1 MTIIRKARSSKY
13 LSNNLQFNVNNNK
26 SEISKISTLKRSSTS
41 QKIKSGLQG
50 EAFAVQFLEKNNY
63 KVLARNEIIGKVEID
78 IVAQKND
85 EIIFVEVR
93 TREKNKFV
101 SPEETITSKKMTA
114 MLKAAKLWSN
124 KYNYSGYFRL
134 DLIAVTLLNGELV
147 DIEHY
152 ESITEPII

>member
-1 MTIIRKARSSKY
+1 MAIIRKARSSKY

-26 SEISKISTLKRSSTS
+26 SEVSKISTLKRSSPS

-50 EAFAVQFLEKNNY
+50 EEFAVQFLEKNSY
-63 KVLARNEIIGKVEID
+63 KVLARNEIVGNVEID

-101 SPEETITSKKMTA
+101 SPEETITSKKMSA
-114 MLKAAKLWSN
+114 MLKAAKLWSS

>member
-1 MTIIRKARSSKY
+1 MAIIRKARSSKY

-26 SEISKISTLKRSSTS
+26 SEVSKISTLKRSSTS
-41 QKIKSGLQG
+41 QKIKSGLHG
-50 EAFAVQFLEKNNY
+50 EEFAVQFLEKNNY
-63 KVLARNEIIGKVEID
+63 KVLARNEIVGKVEID

-101 SPEETITSKKMTA
+101 SPEETITSKKMSA
-114 MLKAAKLWSN
+114 MLKAAKLWIN

>member
-1 MTIIRKARSSKY
+1 METIRKARSSKY

-26 SEISKISTLKRSSTS
+26 SEVSKISTLKRSSTS

-50 EAFAVQFLEKNNY
+50 EEFAVQFLEKNNY
-63 KVLARNEIIGKVEID
+63 KVLARNEIVGKVEID
-78 IVAQKND
+78 IIAQKKD

-101 SPEETITSKKMTA
+101 SPEETITSKKMSA

>member
-1 MTIIRKARSSKY
+1 METIRKARSSKY

-26 SEISKISTLKRSSTS
+26 SEVSKISTLKRSSTS
-41 QKIKSGLQG
+41 QKIKSGVQG
-50 EAFAVQFLEKNNY
+50 EEFAVQFLDKNGY
-63 KVLARNEIIGKVEID
+63 KVLARNEIVGNVEID

-101 SPEETITSKKMTA
+101 SPEETITSKKMSA
-114 MLKAAKLWSN
+114 MLKATKLWIN

-134 DLIAVTLLNGELV
+134 DLIAVNLLNGELV

>member
-1 MTIIRKARSSKY
+1 MAGIIKARTSKYMSKREQFDENDDIFESSK
-13 LSNNLQFNVNNNK
+13 VT
-26 SEISKISTLKRSSTS
+26 TLKRISTS
-41 QKIKSGLQG
+41 KKIKSGQLG
-50 EAFAVQFLEKNNY
+50 EQYAVNILEQKGY
-63 KVLARNEIIGKVEID
+63 RILARNEIVSKVEID

-101 SPEETITSKKMTA
+101 SPEETITSKKTSA

-134 DLIAVTLLNGELV
+134 DLIAVTLLNGEFV
-147 DIEHY
+147 DVEHY

>member
-1 MTIIRKARSSKY
+1 MAIVHKSRTSKY
-13 LSNNLQFNVNNNK
+13 LSNNLQFSIDSNQ
-26 SEISKISTLKRSSTS
+26 SGSSKISTLKRSSDA
-41 QKIKSGLQG
+41 QKIQSGRLG
-50 EAFAVQFLEKNNY
+50 EEHAVQFLSKKGY
-63 KVLARNEIIGKVEID
+63 KILAKNEIVGKVEID
-78 IVAQKND
+78 IVAQKDD

-101 SPEETITSKKMTA
+101 SPEETITNKKMSA
-114 MLKAAKLWSN
+114 MLKAAKLWSD

-134 DLIAVTLLNGELV
+134 DLIAVTLLNGEFV

>member
-1 MTIIRKARSSKY
+1 METIRKARSSKY

-26 SEISKISTLKRSSTS
+26 SEVSKISTLKRSSTS
-41 QKIKSGLQG
+41 KKIKSGLQG
-50 EAFAVQFLEKNNY
+50 EEFAVQFLDKNGY

-78 IVAQKND
+78 IIAQKKD

-101 SPEETITSKKMTA
+101 SPEETITSKKMSA